1 MLTPTLSVK
10 ALLLFPLYFLL
21 TLAAIAQNP
30 NGIVEG
36 KVTSVDGQPAAYVSI
51 VLKGTNL
58 GTSTNDEGNFIL
70 RNVPAGKQIVIISSI
85 SFQPQEQPI
94 EVKAGETLV
103 LSFNLQEGV
112 QNLRVI
118 EVLGQK
124 RRTSTITKNDIELIN
139 IPMSVQV
146 IGQDILQQ
154 QQAIDMKDVV
164 KNVSGINQTGSYNG
178 GYQYFNSRGFDM
190 NNWTNF
196 RRNGTLLWNMGNH
209 FADFYESIEFL
220 KGPAAILYGDVAPG
234 GIINFVTKKP
244 LSYDYRR
251 LELKVGQ
258 YGLFRPTFDISGPL
272 NEKRTLLYRLNAT
285 YEKSN
290 SFRNIVE
297 NETFML
303 APSLTWMITPRTQ
316 WTVEGTYKN
325 DNRVG
330 DPGIVS
336 PDGTFAGLSK
346 ISEKTFLGEREATY
360 TYINSSAYS
369 TLKHQLTG
377 KWALQNITS
386 YNHTERTPLNVY
398 INNNA
403 DTAGNITRYQYFF
416 KQRFDT
422 WTTAFDL
429 VGELTTGVAQHKL
442 LIGGDY
448 VSDRIRMGG
457 FLQENIEGSIN
468 LFNPQLGAAP
478 LLYLP
483 QVWEK
488 SAGFTN
494 RFGFYFQDQISLFN
508 EKLQVLLGVR
518 YNYYAS
524 GTVYDN
530 QADEPA
536 DAAEVIER
544 PLIPRFGLVYK
555 LQPWLSVYGSYAE
568 SYEVN
573 GFDWIDA
580 SKQIAPTYGK
590 QLEFGVKG
598 DFFNR
603 KLGVTLAAFHINKEN
618 VYNWAYADAAPDF
631 DYLSFLPG
639 EGSYFTYLAGRH
651 QSRGLELDVNGKL
664 TDNLRILASGSLI
677 TAEIVDDVA
686 YKQGNWLM
694 NQPRHMFNIWGNYQF
709 KHRLKGLDLGYG
721 MFYKGYFYG
730 DNENTA
736 ENKVPANYTM
746 DAAIG
751 YSYQQARIQLNVSNL
766 TNRINYLGGYGVWE
780 PQWTRRVLLSVAY
793 KF

>member
-1 MLTPTLSVK
+1 MVSSISTPTILRVF
-10 ALLLFPLYFLL
+10 LLYFLFSL
-21 TLAAIAQNP
+21 PAFAQNS
-30 NGIVEG
+30 NGIIQG
-36 KVTSVDGQPAAYVSI
+36 RITSGEGQPAAYVSVI
-51 VLKGTNL
+51 VKGTNL
-58 GTSTNDEGNFIL
+58 GTSTNDTGNFVL
-70 RNVPAGKQIVIISSI
+70 RNVPVGTQTLVISSI
-85 SFQPQEQPI
+85 GFQPQEQRV
-94 EVKAGETLV
+94 EVMAGQTTDISV
-103 LSFNLQEGV
+103 IVDEGV
-112 QNLRVI
+112 QNLKEV

-154 QQAIDMKDVV
+154 QQVIDMKDVV

-209 FADFYESIEFL
+209 FADFYENIEFL

-244 LSYDYRR
+244 LTYDYRR

-272 NEKRTLLYRLNAT
+272 NEKRTVLYRLNAT
-285 YEKSN
+285 YEKSR
-290 SFRNIVE
+290 SFRNVVE

-336 PDGTFAGLSK
+336 PDNTFAGLSK

-369 TLKHQLTG
+369 TLKHQLTDS
-377 KWALQNITS
+377 WSLQNVTS
-386 YNHTERTPLNVY
+386 YNTTERTPLNVY
-398 INNNA
+398 INNDA
-403 DTAGNITRYQYFF
+403 DQAGNITRYQYFF

-429 VGELTTGVAQHKL
+429 IGEVKTGFARHKL

-448 VSDRIRMGG
+448 VNDRIRMGG
-457 FLQENIEGSIN
+457 FLQENIEGSLN

-478 LLYLP
+478 LMYLP
-483 QVWEK
+483 QVWEN
-488 SAGFTN
+488 SAGYTN
-494 RFGFYFQDQISLFN
+494 RLGFYLQDQISMFD
-508 EKLQVLLGVR
+508 EKLQLLLGIR
-518 YNYYAS
+518 YNQYVS
-524 GTVYDN
+524 GTAYN
-530 QADEPA
+530 NKADEPA
-536 DAAEVIER
+536 DADQVIER

-555 LQPWLSVYGSYAE
+555 PQPWLSVYGSYAQ

-580 SKQIAPTYGK
+580 SKQVPPTYGK

-598 DFFNR
+598 DFFDR
-603 KLGVTLAAFHINKEN
+603 KLGLTLAAFNIAKED
-618 VYNWAYADAAPDF
+618 VYNWAYANSAPDF
-631 DYLSFLPG
+631 EYVSFLPG
-639 EGSYFTYLAGRH
+639 EGSYFTYLANKH
-651 QSRGLELDVNGKL
+651 QSRGLELDINGKL
-664 TDNLRILASGSLI
+664 TDNLRILASGSVI
-677 TAEIVDDVA
+677 VAQIVDDVA
-686 YKQGNWLM
+686 YQKGNWLM
-694 NQPRHMFNIWGNYQF
+694 NQPRQMFNVWGNYQF
-709 KHRLKGLDLGYG
+709 TSLLKGLDLGYG
-721 MFYKGYFYG
+721 IYYKGYFYG
-730 DNENTA
+730 DNENTP

-751 YSYQQARIQLNVSNL
+751 YSYRQARIQLNVTNL

-780 PQWTRRVLLSVAY
+780 PQWTRRALLSVSY